1 MTNIPPPAK
10 KIFAGGGILFPPGP
24 FTGQRYEKEAIPC

>member
-1 MTNIPPPAK
+1 MTKIPPFANF
-10 KIFAGGGILFPPGP
+10 FAGGGILYLPGP